1 MNIIPETVKNYMDN
15 KDLKKQSKLENIARK
30 SAFEEFNIIRIDGVD
45 YITHNG
51 HIVSMPDDAK
61 GLGSLNNQ
69 QYKEMM
75 QHPTFHFF
83 TKDDLSEQTLN
94 RWFGKGIAKTR
105 RDVLKTEV
113 QNTET
118 EDIS

>member
-1 MNIIPETVKNYMDN
+1 MEKLLNMIHQRIYY
-15 KDLKKQSKLENIARK
+15 KKQQDSLV
-30 SAFEEFNIIRIDGVD
+30 S
-45 YITHNG
+45 YIE
-51 HIVSMPDDAK
+51 
-61 GLGSLNNQ
+61 NQ

-113 QNTET
+113 QNIESV
-118 EDIS
+118 DNS

>member
-1 MNIIPETVKNYMDN
+1 MA
-15 KDLKKQSKLENIARK
+15 LSKVDSVSKGSENI
-30 SAFEEFNIIRIDGVD
+30 NIFTYKEYHEREKELKGYTIK
-45 YITHNG
+45 Y
-51 HIVSMPDDAK
+51 AK

-75 QHPTFHFF
+75 QNPTFHFF

-118 EDIS
+118 EDNS